1 MSPLNNIRLLLLA
14 SWLGAAIFFSAAVA
28 PSAFRV
34 LRAFNLLNASEIAGA
49 IVTRTLSVINTSGF
63 VLSALLLITA
73 FVLKAGYG
81 RRVFVLQVVLLI
93 IVGVATGAGEWV
105 IAAKMRGLRAAMH
118 TTIDQIPAGDPSRVA
133 FDALHGYSVT
143 ALSIAIIAAL
153 IGFFVMANRSRKP
166 VASRAI
172 NE

>member
-1 MSPLNNIRLLLLA
+1 MSTLNNIRLLLLA

-34 LRAFNLLNASEIAGA
+34 LRTFNLLNASEIAGA
-49 IVTRTLSVINTSGF
+49 IVTRTLFVVNTSGF
-63 VLSALLLITA
+63 VLSVLLLITA

-81 RRVFVLQVVLLI
+81 RRAFVLQVVLLI
-93 IVGVATGAGEWV
+93 ILGLTTGAGEWV
-105 IAAKMRGLRAAMH
+105 IAAKMRGLRAAMR
-118 TTIDQIPAGDPSRVA
+118 TTIDQIPAGDPNRVA

-153 IGFFVMANRSRKP
+153 VGFFVMASRSRNQSP
-166 VASRAI
+166 SRA
-172 NE
+172 NK

>member
-1 MSPLNNIRLLLLA
+1 MSTLNNVRLLLLA
-14 SWLGAAIFFSAAVA
+14 SWVGAAIFFSAAVA

-34 LRAFNLLNASEIAGA
+34 LRGSNLLNASEIAGA
-49 IVTRTLSVINTSGF
+49 IVNRTLSVVNTSGF
-63 VLSALLLITA
+63 VLSVLLLISA

-81 RRVFVLQVVLLI
+81 QRAFVLQVVLLT
-93 IVGVATGAGEWV
+93 IVGVTTGVGEWV
-105 IAAKMRGLRAAMH
+105 IAAKMRGLRAAMQ
-118 TTIDQIPAGDPSRVA
+118 TTIDQIPAGDPGRVA

-153 IGFFVMANRSRKP
+153 IVFFVMAR
-166 VASRAI
+166 RA

>member
-1 MSPLNNIRLLLLA
+1 MSILNNIRLLLLA

-34 LRAFNLLNASEIAGA
+34 LRAFDLPNASEMAGA
-49 IVTRTLSVINTSGF
+49 IVTRTLSVVNISGF
-63 VLSALLLITA
+63 ILSVLLLITA
-73 FVLKAGYG
+73 FALKESY
-81 RRVFVLQVVLLI
+81 RRRAFILQTVLLL
-93 IVGVATGAGEWV
+93 IVAITTGVGEWV

-153 IGFFVMANRSRKP
+153 IAFFVIANR
-166 VASRAI
+166 A
-172 NE
+172 E

>member
-1 MSPLNNIRLLLLA
+1 MSILNNIRLLLLA

-34 LRAFNLLNASEIAGA
+34 LRGFNLFNAGEIAGT
-49 IVTRTLSVINTSGF
+49 IVNRTLSVVNTSGF
-63 VLSALLLITA
+63 VLSLLLLITA
-73 FVLKAGYG
+73 FVLKESYG
-81 RRVFVLQVVLLI
+81 RVAFILQILLAVI
-93 IVGVATGAGEWV
+93 LSVTTGVGEWV

-118 TTIDQIPAGDPSRVA
+118 STIEQIPAGDPSRVA

-153 IGFFVMANRSRKP
+153 IGFFVMANRAK
-166 VASRAI
+166 
-172 NE
+172 